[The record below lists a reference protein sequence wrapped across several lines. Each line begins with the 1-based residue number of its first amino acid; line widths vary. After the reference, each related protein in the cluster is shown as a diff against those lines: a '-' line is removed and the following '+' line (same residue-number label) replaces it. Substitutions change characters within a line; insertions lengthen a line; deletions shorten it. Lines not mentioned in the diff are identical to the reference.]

1 MFDDIVLLDDRIVA
15 EGKNEGR
22 KDGKARGFKDGE
34 GMGMGKGF
42 RVAAEMGF
50 CRGCCL
56 AWLALHEEDP
66 GENVSVRFFFPD
78 DVECLLA
85 AVIPR
90 WVLSYGSPRVCYTS
104 NSGTTLGTS
113 RSCCQSQVESRV
125 CLVSCTLVRT
135 A

>member
-22 KDGKARGFKDGE
+22 EQGKARGFKDGE

-66 GENVSVRFFFPD
+66 SEHVSILSFPMI
-78 DVECLLA
+78 LNTY
-85 AVIPR
+85 R
-90 WVLSYGSPRVCYTS
+90 
-104 NSGTTLGTS
+104 
-113 RSCCQSQVESRV
+113 
-125 CLVSCTLVRT
+125 
-135 A
+135 